1 MRAVAEYLPVHDV
14 EASFAKF
21 LLLWAFR
28 NTAIPIKR
36 TFSPSPIVTP
46 RHHYLGEP
54 NDYLYRNNRRPFLAR
69 VIP

>member
-1 MRAVAEYLPVHDV
+1 MRAVAEYLPLPEV

-28 NTAIPIKR
+28 NTAIPINR
-36 TFSPSPIVTP
+36 TFLPSPIVTP

-54 NDYLYRNNRRPFLAR
+54 T
-69 VIP
+69 